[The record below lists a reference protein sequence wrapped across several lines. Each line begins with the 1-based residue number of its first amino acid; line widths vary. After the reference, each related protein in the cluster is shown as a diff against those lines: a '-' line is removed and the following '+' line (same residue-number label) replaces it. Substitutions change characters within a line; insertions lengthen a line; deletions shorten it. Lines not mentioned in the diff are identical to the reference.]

1 MEDKK
6 IRGVEVKDLRGQ
18 TVRKI
23 IYMDN
28 GVTKI

>member
-6 IRGVEVKDLRGQ
+6 IRGVEVKDLRDQ

-23 IYMDN
+23 IYVDN